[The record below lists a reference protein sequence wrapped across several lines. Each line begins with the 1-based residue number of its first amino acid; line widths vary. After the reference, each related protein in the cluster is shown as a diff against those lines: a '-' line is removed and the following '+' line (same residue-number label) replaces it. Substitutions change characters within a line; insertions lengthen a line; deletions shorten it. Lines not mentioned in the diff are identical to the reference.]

1 MKDIFKK
8 IYNIID
14 NRFYCKLLYLF
25 VSLTF
30 VTILIDIPGIK
41 IFSKIAQVWALL
53 LILLMAIED
62 RKRRKLYKFDIVLM
76 GFVILTLIYNLF
88 VYKNIADI
96 EIWVVNLILFTTIF
110 TIDVFRNKK
119 ATIKE
124 MNIITYFYCIFM
136 FVASIVSLILR
147 FSGKIVQIAEIPF
160 GGARG
165 IFVNENSLAIAA
177 SIAIV
182 MCIYLNSISKNNRMK
197 IFWIANIVLQA
208 ITMIGSNGRSA
219 ILVVIAVVYTYIFVY
234 YKNKYIR
241 ASLIILP
248 IIIVCGTFL
257 TFDENTIRDF
267 TSGRSSLWT
276 SASIVIKDNPLVG
289 VGKNN
294 FAQAVR
300 AARDTTDLPGLDTGW
315 LHNIY
320 MQVATMNGIIA
331 LLLLIV
337 FLYIILV
344 FIIQHLDR
352 LKRKE
357 KLQMTTLTSMLI
369 GILAVNLFESNLIY
383 IISFISMVFWI
394 YLGYLVSILDNKN
407 IE

>member
-1 MKDIFKK
+1 MKDVLKK
-8 IYNIID
+8 IYNFID

-30 VTILIDIPGIK
+30 VTILRYIPGIK
-41 IFSKIAQVWALL
+41 IFSKIAQLWSLL

-62 RKRRKLYKFDIVLM
+62 IKRRKLYKFDIPLIA
-76 GFVILTLIYNLF
+76 FVGLTLIYNVFL
-88 VYKNIADI
+88 YKNITDFT
-96 EIWVVNLILFTTIF
+96 EWVVNLILFTTIF
-110 TIDVFRNKK
+110 TIDVFRNRKE
-119 ATIKE
+119 TIKE

-136 FVASIVSLILR
+136 FISSIISLILR
-147 FSGKIVQIAEIPF
+147 ISGKVVQIADIPF

-165 IFVNENSLAIAA
+165 IFENENALSIACA
-177 SIAIV
+177 IAIV
-182 MCIYLNSISKNNRMK
+182 MCIYMNIIAKNHRMK
-197 IFWIANIVLQA
+197 IFWLANIVLQA

-219 ILVVIAVVYTYIFVY
+219 ILVVIAVAYTYIFIY
-234 YKNKYIR
+234 YRNKYAR
-241 ASLIILP
+241 VALLILP
-248 IIIVCGTFL
+248 IIVCGAIFTL
-257 TFDENTIRDF
+257 EENTIRDY

-276 SASIVIKDNPLVG
+276 SASIVIKDNPLTG
-289 VGKNN
+289 VGKND
-294 FAQAVR
+294 FVEAVR
-300 AARDTTDLPGLDTGW
+300 AARDTDDLPGLETGGI
-315 LHNIY
+315 HNIY
-320 MQVATMNGIIA
+320 LQIATINGIIA

-344 FIIQHLDR
+344 FIVQKLDK

-369 GILAVNLFESNLIY
+369 GILAVNLFESNLVY
-383 IISFISMVFWI
+383 IVSFISMIFWI